1 MKKVLTVVLL
11 ILIAVQAKSQ
21 SADGPS
27 KKSASSSGW
36 IPIQVT
42 TNSVLVPIIINGHQA
57 RANLINS
64 VPTMVDKGFIDNNN
78 ISFVKTPGHQTQA
91 SLTLQFGNVTL
102 SQPVNAALYGRQNS
116 TLPYDIY
123 AGDDVFK
130 ELVVDIDFPNQ
141 RIAFYS
147 PDSFIPPVGVTPL
160 LYKQDGDSRAVSA
173 SIEQG
178 PQMFFWVYMGDPA
191 AISVYQAYST
201 SHNMLQGRANSIR
214 MGGGSR
220 TPPEAIAT
228 VSQVNLAGMEFNQ
241 IPGVFPDDS
250 VTGAHPEEVAG
261 HIGLAILSRCHIIFD
276 YSHDRLYII
285 SGPQS
290 AIKATFPKDR
300 SGLVLKKVQDDYIV
314 RYVCPGSPAM
324 KAGFQVGDTVIQV
337 NNQPMPAFLG
347 TAWQTAAWSNVQLT
361 DVGTTYVFT
370 LKDQTV
376 RKLTAEEY
384 F

>member
-1 MKKVLTVVLL
+1 
-11 ILIAVQAKSQ
+11 
-21 SADGPS
+21 
-27 KKSASSSGW
+27 
-36 IPIQVT
+36 
-42 TNSVLVPIIINGHQA
+42 
-57 RANLINS
+57 
-64 VPTMVDKGFIDNNN
+64 
-78 ISFVKTPGHQTQA
+78 
-91 SLTLQFGNVTL
+91 
-102 SQPVNAALYGRQNS
+102 
-116 TLPYDIY
+116 
-123 AGDDVFK
+123 
-130 ELVVDIDFPNQ
+130 
-141 RIAFYS
+141 
-147 PDSFIPPVGVTPL
+147 
-160 LYKQDGDSRAVSA
+160 
-173 SIEQG
+173 
-178 PQMFFWVYMGDPA
+178 
-191 AISVYQAYST
+191 
-201 SHNMLQGRANSIR
+201 
-214 MGGGSR
+214 MGGGPR

-228 VSQVNLAGMEFNQ
+228 VSKVNLAGMEFNQ

-261 HIGLAILSRCHIIFD
+261 HIGLGILSRCHIIFD
-276 YSHDRLYII
+276 YSHDLLYII
-285 SGPQS
+285 PGPQS

-314 RYVCPGSPAM
+314 RYICPGSPAM